1 MVALAEDVGRHNAVD
16 KVIGMAALAK
26 VGFGDCF
33 MALSGRMS
41 GDVAFKAAKVG
52 LPIVASIA
60 AALSSGIT
68 LAEQANLTLVGFV
81 RGKRMNI
88 YTFPERILA

>member
-1 MVALAEDVGRHNAVD
+1 
-16 KVIGMAALAK
+16 
-26 VGFGDCF
+26 
-33 MALSGRMS
+33 MS

-60 AALSSGIT
+60 AALSSGIA
-68 LAEQANLTLVGFV
+68 LAESAKLTLVGFV